1 MRYLS
6 TRGHPGRPGFQEVLI
21 DGLAPDGGL
30 YLPEKWPLVAPRA
43 SAGYPEL
50 VTATMHP
57 FAAPDPIDDDLT
69 SITANAYGGF
79 RHPEVA
85 PLREV
90 GPGHYLLELFWGPTL
105 SFKDYPLSVVGRMI
119 DLVLS
124 RSGRRLL
131 VLGATSGDTGSAAI
145 DACRGRD
152 SIDVMILFPAG
163 RVSEVQRRQMTTVAD
178 PNVYAVAVEGTFDDC
193 QELVKRAFGDRNH
206 GVALGAFNSINWA
219 RIVAQSAYYLWAASR
234 TGARRVSFAV
244 PTGNFG
250 NVFAGW
256 VAKQISGGGG
266 DHQIGRLII
275 ANNANNGLSRLFNEG
290 VLPVEAV
297 VPTHAPA
304 MDIQI
309 PSNLER
315 YLYELSGRDPELV
328 RRWQQSL
335 AGEHRLEVPDH
346 LRRQAR
352 LDFASGWIDDV
363 TVEQTIR
370 NVHREQRL
378 LIDPHTA
385 VAWEV
390 GRRLREPDE
399 TLVTIAPAHP
409 AKFGDVIRAAVG
421 FDPSLP
427 PELAGLMDRGE
438 RVVQIPNDYGAL
450 LELLLKVQV

>member
-6 TRGHPGRPGFQEVLI
+6 TRGHSGRPGFEEVLI
-21 DGLAPDGGL
+21 HGLAPDGGL
-30 YLPEKWPLVAPRA
+30 YLPEMWPLVAPRA
-43 SAGYPEL
+43 SADYPEL
-50 VTATMHP
+50 VAAAMHP
-57 FAAPDPIDDDLT
+57 FVVPDPLDHDLT
-69 SITANAYGGF
+69 SITADAYGGF

-90 GPGHYLLELFWGPTL
+90 GEGHYLLELFWGPTL

-131 VLGATSGDTGSAAI
+131 ILGATSGDTGSAAI

-152 SIDVMILFPAG
+152 NIDVMILFPAG

-178 PNVYAVAVEGTFDDC
+178 PNVFAVAVEGTFDDC
-193 QELVKRAFGDRNH
+193 QALVKRAFADRNH

-219 RIVAQSAYYLWAASR
+219 RIVAQSAYYLSAARR
-234 TGARRVSFAV
+234 TGAPRVSFAV

-256 VAKQISGGGG
+256 VAKQILKENG
-266 DHQIGRLII
+266 DSQIGRLII
-275 ANNANNGLSRLFNEG
+275 ANNANNGLSRLFSDG

-315 YLYELSGRDPELV
+315 YLFELSGRDPELV

-335 AGEHRLEVPDH
+335 ASERRLAVPDH
-346 LRRQAR
+346 LRRQAG
-352 LDFASGWIDDV
+352 LDFVSGWIDDA

-370 NVHREQRL
+370 NVHREQGL

-390 GRRLREPDE
+390 GRRLREPGE
-399 TLVTIAPAHP
+399 ILVTIAPAHP
-409 AKFGDVIRAAVG
+409 AKFGDVIRTAVG

-438 RVVQIPNDYGAL
+438 HFIEIPNDYGAL
-450 LELLLKVQV
+450 VELLLKV

>member
-1 MRYLS
+1 MRYVS
-6 TRGHPGRPGFQEVLI
+6 TRGHPGRPGFEQVLI

-30 YLPEKWPLVAPRA
+30 YLPETWPLVAPPA
-43 SAGYPEL
+43 SADYPEL
-50 VTATMHP
+50 VAATIHP
-57 FAAPDPIDDDLT
+57 FVVPDPLDHDLT

-90 GPGHYLLELFWGPTL
+90 GEGHHLLELFWGPTL

-124 RSGRRLL
+124 RSSRRLL
-131 VLGATSGDTGSAAI
+131 ILGATSGDTGSAAI
-145 DACRGRD
+145 GACRGRD

-178 PNVYAVAVEGTFDDC
+178 PNVLAVAVEGTFDDC
-193 QELVKRAFGDRNH
+193 QALVKRAFADRDH

-219 RIVAQSAYYLWAASR
+219 RIVAQSAYYLWAARR

-256 VAKQISGGGG
+256 VAKQILKEHG
-266 DHQIGRLII
+266 DCQIGRLII
-275 ANNANNGLSRLFNEG
+275 ANNANNGLSQLFNDG

-315 YLYELSGRDPELV
+315 YLFELSGRDPELV
-328 RRWQQSL
+328 RSWQQSL
-335 AGEHRLEVPDH
+335 ASELRLAVPDH
-346 LRRQAR
+346 LRRQAG
-352 LDFASGWIDDV
+352 LDFVSGWIDDA

-370 NVHREQRL
+370 NVHREEGL

-390 GRRLREPDE
+390 GRRLRQPGE

-409 AKFGDVIRAAVG
+409 AKFGDVIRTAVG

-427 PELAGLMDRGE
+427 LELAGLMDRGE
-438 RVVQIPNDYGAL
+438 HFIQIPNDYGAL
-450 LELLLKVQV
+450 VELLLKV